1 MSWLDCYGADLINK
15 ENKIRFNF
23 THASNFDFNILSN
36 IYLFDVDLDK
46 RKLIKFAKKGFKNKI
61 NLVDSYKIIN

>member
-1 MSWLDCYGADLINK
+1 
-15 ENKIRFNF
+15 
-23 THASNFDFNILSN
+23 DFNILSN